1 MIVQNDYPYEILFR
15 LAKDGSVSG
24 CHRKDLRVIEDDVT
38 GQIYSEQELDPI
50 AITPGAAMDGVL
62 GTVNTA
68 LLTTIAERD
77 ATIADLQSQ
86 LSACQTQAAEL
97 SQQINGDV
105 GSLPDE

>member
-24 CHRKDLRVIEDDVT
+24 CHRKDLRVIEDDET
-38 GQIYSEQELDPI
+38 GQIYSEQELDPV

-68 LLTTIAERD
+68 LLTTIAGRD
-77 ATIADLQSQ
+77 ATIADLESQ
-86 LSACQTQAAEL
+86 LDECQAQAAAL
-97 SQQINGDV
+97 NQQIDSV
-105 GSLPDE
+105 VESSPAE

>member
-38 GQIYSEQELDPI
+38 GQGYSEQELDPV
-50 AITPGAAMDGVL
+50 AITPGEEMDGVL

-68 LLTTIAERD
+68 LLTTIADRE
-77 ATIADLQSQ
+77 ATIAYLESQ
-86 LSACQTQAAEL
+86 LDECQTQAAAL
-97 SQQINGDV
+97 NQQIDSDV
-105 GSLPDE
+105 ESSPAE